1 VCPGSLGSRHSV
13 ARESGVGST
22 DIEWRERRPGAR
34 GGGTQTPMTYTCH
47 ARRQP
52 AFRDALQAH
61 CVGSQGG
68 CKQSAMSPHTTA
80 YKEGTLRDQ
89 GTERVWRRHHPR
101 CGFVYGSALA
111 VIEGGI
117 HLTPPGLQHWADG
130 TMPPLYAG
138 YQGLEDATTHQRPPS
153 RHGQS
158 LGGRQTY
165 AQACEATWSKTDRQ
179 PSQVV
184 HTASRLTTDD
194 VNDTQ
199 EMRGECRRLAEVEGC
214 EYLRL
219 VDEGDTARLTCCVET
234 KNNHLR
240 STGDSGRCAEDH
252 DAGL

>member
-1 VCPGSLGSRHSV
+1 MCLGILGSRHAV

-22 DIEWRERRPGAR
+22 DIEWLECRPGHR
-34 GGGTQTPMTYTCH
+34 GGDTQTPMAYTCH
-47 ARRQP
+47 TRRQP
-52 AFRDALQAH
+52 PFRGTLQTYCLCSQCH
-61 CVGSQGG
+61 CQQCTIG
-68 CKQSAMSPHTTA
+68 PHSTA

-101 CGFVYGSALA
+101 CGFVHSSTLAL
-111 VIEGGI
+111 IEGSI
-117 HLTPPGLQHWADG
+117 HLTPPGLQHWTDG
-130 TMPPLYAG
+130 TIPPLCEG
-138 YQGLEDATTHQRPPS
+138 YQRLEGTTTNQRLPS
-153 RHGQS
+153 CHSQS
-158 LGGRQTY
+158 LGGSETDAQTR
-165 AQACEATWSKTDRQ
+165 EATWSQTDRQ

-184 HTASRLTTDD
+184 QTASRLTTDD

-219 VDEGDTARLTCCVET
+219 IDEGDTARLTCCVET

-240 STGDSGRCAEDH
+240 STGGSGRCAEDH